1 MLHQFSRPQEYYE
14 IRQLWLTSSSGLRL
28 FPGNM
33 DTRWKWMLPYLLID
47 FPNRIFYGIFGSLI
61 GPSQPYLA
69 FATNV
74 DLATINLLWTLG
86 KENHFRVPSK
96 KTCFLRNPRFELN
109 PCFPGGSLEKA
120 TAQFSFHMLEKEK
133 KKSKQR
139 EKSSDTIN

>member
-14 IRQLWLTSSSGLRL
+14 IRQLWLTSWSGLRL

-96 KTCFLRNPRFELN
+96 KPVFLEIHVSNRILV
-109 PCFPGGSLEKA
+109 FPAVLS
-120 TAQFSFHMLEKEK
+120 K
-133 KKSKQR
+133 KNCRAIFFPYARKRK
-139 EKSSDTIN
+139 KVK